1 MLVRDLTTLSKNKI
15 LSNVKVFMRLR
26 LFSEVGIYTFTRM
39 TESCFHRWVKLT
51 IYPNRDNL
59 FNSLIIF
66 PGSASCVER
75 LFSKLKLLRN
85 GPQNQFSH
93 LILESLLM
101 IATDSLKQDPS
112 DNTF

>member
-1 MLVRDLTTLSKNKI
+1 MLKFSCNCA
-15 LSNVKVFMRLR
+15 SSLR
-26 LFSEVGIYTFTRM
+26 WAFTHLQ
-39 TESCFHRWVKLT
+39 EWQNLVSIDGLNLT
-51 IYPNRDNL
+51 IYPNCDNL

-112 DNTF
+112 ENTFKLKRRNPSMRLKL